1 MVESAT
7 PPLQREDAWH
17 GTSHPE
23 KRMGSSTLFK
33 VKVRRMNGSFVIC
46 HLLTHSL
53 LMVRFD
59 HLLFRQHVWRS
70 HSSHDCSH

>member
-7 PPLQREDAWH
+7 PPLQREDARH
-17 GTSHPE
+17 RTSHLE
-23 KRMGSSTLFK
+23 KRLRSSTLFK
-33 VKVRRMNGSFVIC
+33 VKVRRMNGSFVAC

-59 HLLFRQHVWRS
+59 YLLF
-70 HSSHDCSH
+70 